1 MQPQHPARDD
11 IRLEN
16 VLAALGNP
24 LRLAVVQVIAQGGEH
39 HCNAVLP
46 QVSKSTM
53 THHYRVLR
61 ESGVAYQS
69 HVGREYKL
77 SLRREDLD
85 ARFPGL
91 LDSILAPLDND
102 PLTAQSIAQY
112 RQVVPG
118 D

>member
-24 LRLAVVQVIAQGGEH
+24 LRLAVVQVIAHAGEH
-39 HCNAVLP
+39 HCNAILP

-61 ESGVAYQS
+61 DSGVARQS

-91 LDSILAPLDND
+91 LDAILEPLDND
-102 PLTAQSIAQY
+102 PLTEQSIAQY
-112 RQVVPG
+112 RQIVPS